1 VQGIPLDAKT
11 DGIDPAELHNLLQ
24 IRPSILSTGEHTV
37 DFPDDLLKRLAGFPL
52 GNVLST
58 ASSSGM
64 MFNTP
69 EFTKIVIY
77 KYSPK
82 NIISDDVL
90 DKSVILQRSIM
101 ELLEDCPQIL
111 EQLNPQET
119 LGLGTGD
126 LDPKIAELLGPY
138 FEKRSGIGDYLHRR
152 LIPTEYRNE
161 APYSQMLSLTD
172 PVTGVRYGTTRGAA
186 IRAHDE
192 IAKRNIYKILGGTA
206 LLGGAYKLFGSHLA
220 RHGLGKV
227 KPVAALALGSLGLS
241 HLPSMGPHYMTE
253 QGIPIP
259 TLTELSAL
267 QKQSAIAMPLMG
279 TLATMALL
287 GHDYTSRLARGEPVG
302 HPALPLSRRLLDRLE
317 GFTYEHPLI
326 SAAAGTLAL
335 RHAGGTRAGK
345 FVAEK
350 AWPAAR
356 GLGSK
361 VYGGARQALRDFAEG
376 MKMSSWLEKDLP
388 RPRGTVMLPAVDVDR
403 ISEKIGEIILEG

>member
-1 VQGIPLDAKT
+1 VC
-11 DGIDPAELHNLLQ
+11 
-24 IRPSILSTGEHTV
+24 SS
-37 DFPDDLLKRLAGFPL
+37 DL
-52 GNVLST
+52 
-58 ASSSGM
+58 
-64 MFNTP
+64 
-69 EFTKIVIY
+69 
-77 KYSPK
+77 
-82 NIISDDVL
+82 
-90 DKSVILQRSIM
+90 
-101 ELLEDCPQIL
+101 
-111 EQLNPQET
+111 
-119 LGLGTGD
+119 
-126 LDPKIAELLGPY
+126 
-138 FEKRSGIGDYLHRR
+138 
-152 LIPTEYRNE
+152 
-161 APYSQMLSLTD
+161 
-172 PVTGVRYGTTRGAA
+172 
-186 IRAHDE
+186 
-192 IAKRNIYKILGGTA
+192 
-206 LLGGAYKLFGSHLA
+206 
-220 RHGLGKV
+220 GLGKV